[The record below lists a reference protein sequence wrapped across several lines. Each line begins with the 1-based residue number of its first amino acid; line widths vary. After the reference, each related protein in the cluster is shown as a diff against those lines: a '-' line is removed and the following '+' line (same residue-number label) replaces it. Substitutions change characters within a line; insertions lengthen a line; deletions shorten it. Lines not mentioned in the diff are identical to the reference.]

1 MFGYFYILHI
11 RLIFA
16 IMKIA
21 NYIQDLLYRYECVIV
36 PGFGAFLSQRE
47 SAFID
52 AETNNLYPPKK
63 TVSFNRQLVKNDGL
77 LANYIADAES
87 INYTTALNKIADFV
101 HQLENSLKENDKAE
115 IANVGE
121 FTVSE
126 DYTLQF
132 EPFNKV
138 NYLADSFGLDVVH
151 SAKIQREVYKSQVQ
165 KIEEK
170 APIHFTP
177 ERRSRKAA
185 FLKYAAVGIL
195 AIGLSGVA
203 GLNIYSNQVA
213 EHNIAEQQEAENQL
227 QQQIQEATFVID
239 NPLPAITFN
248 VEKQPGNFHLVAGA
262 FRVEENAEK
271 KVEELKKEGYKARL
285 IGANKYGLH
294 QVVFSSHKTRR
305 DAVNALNRLKREDKA
320 AWLLVQE
327 L

>member
-1 MFGYFYILHI
+1 
-11 RLIFA
+11 
-16 IMKIA
+16 MKIA

-47 SAFID
+47 SAFLD
-52 AETNNLYPPKK
+52 AETNSLYPPKK

-77 LANYIADAES
+77 LANYVAEAES

-101 HQLENSLKENDKAE
+101 HQLESSLKDQDKVE
-115 IANVGE
+115 ITNIGQ

-126 DYTLQF
+126 DFTLQF

-151 SAKIQREVYKSQVQ
+151 SAKIQREVYKTQVQ
-165 KIEEK
+165 EIEEK

-177 ERRSRKAA
+177 ERRNRKAA

-195 AIGLSGVA
+195 AIGLSGMA

-248 VEKQPGNFHLVAGA
+248 VEKQSGDFHLVAGA

-271 KVEELKKEGYKARL
+271 KVNELKKEGYKARL

-305 DAVNALNRLKREDKA
+305 EAVNALNKLKREDKA